1 MIHPQAPCPTS
12 AFLPREE
19 LIEVDA
25 LGQEPRPALEKKGLR
40 DSPFNVILVR
50 LVGLVGCLN
59 IVSFAYHGHIT
70 LHIALESS

>member
-1 MIHPQAPCPTS
+1 M
-12 AFLPREE
+12 
-19 LIEVDA
+19 DA